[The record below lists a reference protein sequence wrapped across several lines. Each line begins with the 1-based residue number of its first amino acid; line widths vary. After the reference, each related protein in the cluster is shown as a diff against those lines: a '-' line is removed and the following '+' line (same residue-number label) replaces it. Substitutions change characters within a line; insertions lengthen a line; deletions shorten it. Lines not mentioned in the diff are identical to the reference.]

1 MIDCPEIKALR
12 EFKKAFGWSYQAIA
26 EKIGVHQ
33 QAIVAWFAGK
43 WQPNNLSR
51 QAIRKFLKKY
61 ASGQK
66 R

>member
-12 EFKKAFGWSYQAIA
+12 EFKKSFGWSYQAIA
-26 EKIGVHQ
+26 EKIGVHG
-33 QAIVAWFAGK
+33 QAVVAWFAHK